1 MKSFSEFRFLW
12 RECGLSCA
20 VYYLRYKIRLASQRS
35 TFIARRNRRREAKL
49 DKIFSALFMQSNS
62 TSIVNGR
69 KYIRVSDTR
78 FPQPLYLRPYSSDR
92 NVFLQVLVNKEYQ
105 AVADIFDQYF
115 HQPARNIVDCGSNIG
130 LTSLYFSRCYPG
142 ARFVSVEPVRENI
155 ETLKLNFAAAGM
167 TNFKVI
173 EGGVWNEDRL
183 LALNDT
189 FRDGK
194 EWSFN
199 LRETD
204 SSENSIQAYSL
215 LKIVNDFNEPVDI
228 LKIDVE
234 GTEKVLF
241 ADAAYTDKFLS
252 KVKCIAMEIHDEFNC
267 REQIYHALKKANFFY
282 YDVKDMTIAIN
293 RNYA

>member
-1 MKSFSEFRFLW
+1 
-12 RECGLSCA
+12 
-20 VYYLRYKIRLASQRS
+20 
-35 TFIARRNRRREAKL
+35 
-49 DKIFSALFMQSNS
+49 MQCNA
-62 TSIVNGR
+62 TSVVEGK
-69 KYIRVSDTR
+69 KYIRVSDAR

-92 NVFLQVLVNKEYQ
+92 NVFLQVLVNREYQ
-105 AVADIFDQYF
+105 VVADIYNQYF
-115 HQPARNIVDCGSNIG
+115 RQPARNIVDCGSNIG

-155 ETLKLNFAAAGM
+155 ETLKLNFSAAGM
-167 TNFKVI
+167 TNYKII
-173 EGGVWNEDRL
+173 EGGVWNEDRM

-199 LRETD
+199 LRESDD
-204 SSENSIQAYSL
+204 SDNGIPAYSL
-215 LKIVNDFNEPVDI
+215 LKIVSDFNEPVDI

-241 ADAAYTDKFLS
+241 ADDTYTDKFLS
-252 KVKCIAMEIHDEFNC
+252 RVKCVAMEIHDEFNC
-267 REQIYHALKKANFFY
+267 REQIYHALTKANFFY
-282 YDVKDMTIAIN
+282 YDIKDMTIAIN